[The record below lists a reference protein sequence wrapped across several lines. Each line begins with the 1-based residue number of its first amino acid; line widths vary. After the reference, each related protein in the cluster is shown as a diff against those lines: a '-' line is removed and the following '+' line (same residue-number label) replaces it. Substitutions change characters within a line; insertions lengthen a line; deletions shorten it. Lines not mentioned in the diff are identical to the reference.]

1 MAKIIELFKKKL
13 NFYLSIDD
21 LPIYNWFQIQ
31 KTNDLVW
38 LLKEHKTLSD
48 ENKIQL
54 EAIWREIYFEF
65 LDVFGIPEQ
74 MKQILSLKRDIAV
87 LNARMFIDTDPS
99 LLTFIE
105 IKEFDLA
112 KLTNQSESKQT
123 GSVKVYVEKFM
134 GFKLNEKEIS
144 VKEFY
149 QYLEALKLDSNK
161 KISNG

>member
-13 NFYLSIDD
+13 NFYSTIDD
-21 LPIYNWFQIQ
+21 LPVYNWFQIQ

-38 LLKEHKTLSD
+38 LLKESKTLSD
-48 ENKIQL
+48 DNKIQL

-65 LDVFGIPEQ
+65 LDTFGIPEQ
-74 MKQILSLKRDIAV
+74 MKEILSLKRDIAV
-87 LNARMFIDTDPS
+87 LNARMYIDSDSS

-105 IKEFDLA
+105 IKEYQLA
-112 KLTNQSESKQT
+112 KLTASNEVN
-123 GSVKVYVEKFM
+123 SVGNVRVYVEKFM

-149 QYLEALKLDSNK
+149 QYIDVINKDANK